1 MAAAVKDRGTNF
13 HGAARTADAPAGI
26 RSDARDPA
34 TERQAHSTNLVGLP
48 PGLLGSTRF
57 NDHPC
62 PLHIH
67 GTRESNPELFTR
79 LEACPSLSDAGVM
92 FQDYM
97 DIVFGQETQRRRA
110 PGHPGRR
117 RYRSSYLGLL
127 QDWGFDSNNPQ
138 GAVLKGWAE
147 SRLGLFPT
155 FHKAPLTRYGGYEWM
170 RYVEEKMNS
179 RYHNNCILLQL
190 DLLFEFCQLALRRFT
205 HPNSSHLV
213 LYRGIDT
220 LDAFHADV
228 SEEPGEH
235 VIRLN
240 NVVSFTRDQ
249 SIATEFGA
257 HVLEARVPVVK
268 LIFFS
273 ELLPAHALRG
283 EGEVIAIG
291 GNYRVRLLR

>member
-1 MAAAVKDRGTNF
+1 VKDQCTVL
-13 HGAARTADAPAGI
+13 HDAASNGDAPEGTFG
-26 RSDARDPA
+26 DARDPA
-34 TERQAHSTNLVGLP
+34 SERQAHSTNLVGLP
-48 PGLLGSTRF
+48 PGLLGSTSF

-62 PLHIH
+62 SLHIH
-67 GTRESNPELFTR
+67 GTRESNPGLFTR
-79 LEACPSLSDAGVM
+79 IEACPSLPEAGVI

-97 DIVFGQETQRRRA
+97 DVVFGHETQRCRA
-110 PGHPGRR
+110 SGHPGRR

-138 GAVLKGWAE
+138 GAVLKGWVE
-147 SRLGLFPT
+147 SRFGLFPT
-155 FHKAPLTRYGGYEWM
+155 FHKAPLTRFGGHEWM

-205 HPNSSHLV
+205 HPSSAHLV

-220 LDAFHADV
+220 LDAFHPDK
-228 SEEPGEH
+228 SEGPGEY
-235 VIRLN
+235 VVRLN
-240 NVVSFTRDQ
+240 NVVSFTRHP

-257 HVLEARVPVVK
+257 HVLEARVPIVK
-268 LIFFS
+268 LVFFS

-283 EGEVIAIG
+283 EAEVIAIG